1 MRRALL
7 RCYVPSHLAAFCSQV
22 RGRLR
27 LFDAACQIIALVL
40 NNTHLLPANRQAA
53 AHNAEA
59 AQYSVLT
66 TIVAKLIACING
78 VVRERRWPVQEAS
91 DRPVPEASVQTMW
104 NHVTR
109 PPYWQRPT
117 LSTTDAHPF
126 I

>member
-7 RCYVPSHLAAFCSQV
+7 RCYVPSHLAAVCSQV

-78 VVRERRWPVQEAS
+78 VVRERSWPA
-91 DRPVPEASVQTMW
+91 PASVQTMW